1 MNLITWNTHFSI
13 GIHEID
19 DHHRHLMA
27 LLNTVYDD
35 FIQQKAGQE
44 LAKVFAEL
52 TAYGQYHFSTEE
64 SVMRQHGYPG
74 YALHKIRHDQ
84 FIERLN
90 SLQGSFANGRRQ
102 LSFELLTFLN
112 TWLLSH
118 ILDADA
124 DIGRFLAAE
133 GRLAA

>member
-1 MNLITWNTHFSI
+1 MDLITWNTHFSI

-19 DHHRHLMA
+19 SHHRHLMA
-27 LLNTVYDD
+27 LLNTVYDG
-35 FIQQKAGQE
+35 FIQQKADLE
-44 LAKVFAEL
+44 LAEIFAEL
-52 TAYGQYHFSTEE
+52 TAYSQYHFATEE
-64 SVMRQHGYPG
+64 AVMREHGYPG

-90 SLQGSFANGRRQ
+90 SLRESFANGRRQ
-102 LSFELLTFLN
+102 ISFELLTFLN

-124 DIGRFLAAE
+124 DIGRFLAVE
-133 GRLAA
+133 GQMAA